1 MKRIQPNYFL
11 GISIIVAM
19 LIYTFANRYQPSPVN
34 ETLIIDSWSGDLYDI
49 QGNNLSKI
57 HKNFDSPEE
66 FSNPNPT
73 KIQ

>member
-1 MKRIQPNYFL
+1 MKTIHPNYFL
-11 GISIIVAM
+11 GISIIIAI
-19 LIYTFANRYQPSPVN
+19 LIYAFSNRYKPSPVN
-34 ETLIIDSWSGDLYDI
+34 EKLIIDSWSGDLYDI

-57 HKNFDSPEE
+57 HKNFDFHEE